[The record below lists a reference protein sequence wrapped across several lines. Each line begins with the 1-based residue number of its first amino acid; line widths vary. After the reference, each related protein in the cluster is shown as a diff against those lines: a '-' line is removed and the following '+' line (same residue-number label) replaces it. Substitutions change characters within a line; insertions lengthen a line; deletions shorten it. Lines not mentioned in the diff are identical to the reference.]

1 MKKVLVLGSGAIIIG
16 QGAEFDYSGTQACLA
31 LKEEGYEVIL
41 INNNP
46 ATIMTDENIVDRVYF
61 EPLEYRFVEK
71 IIKKEKPDMLLP
83 TLGGQTGL
91 NLAHK
96 LDQEGIID
104 AYNIQVIG
112 TSIETI
118 ILAEDREKFK
128 HFLES
133 INEPVIESK
142 MVSTVEEGLDFIQS
156 IGYPAVVR
164 PAYTLGGTGGG
175 HVHNAEE
182 LVAKIKSGT
191 NLSIVNQVLIEKS
204 VTGFKE
210 IEYEVMRDGNGTCI
224 SVCNMENIDPVGV
237 HTGDSIVVAPSQ
249 TLNDKTYQLLRKAS
263 LKIADALKIK
273 GGCNVQIALNPNSN
287 EYFII
292 EVNPRVSRSSALAS
306 KATGYPIA
314 KVATKIALGYHLHEI
329 LNDITKKT
337 YASFEPALDYCVIK
351 IPRWP
356 FDKFT
361 DADNA
366 IGTTMMATG
375 EVMAIGNNFESALL
389 KAVRALEL
397 NQFNL
402 KSPIGQKLTLDELFD
417 KIGKPCTE
425 RLFYLSE
432 LIRREVSIQMIH
444 KRTKIEL
451 FFLKKIENIVL
462 MEKAITNIEFN
473 RISLDQFIKMKK
485 YGFSDTGIA
494 DLVIDATTEDIIAFR
509 EENGI
514 QPSYKMVDTCAG
526 EFEAVS
532 PYYYSTYGDVTEVE
546 ISQREKVI
554 VIGSGPIRIGQGVE
568 FDYSTVKCLQ
578 EIKALGY
585 ESIVI
590 NNNPETVST
599 DFDMSDK
606 LYFEP
611 ITKEDIFN
619 IITIEKPKGVILQF
633 GGQTAI
639 KLAAFLSK
647 LNIPILGTDYF
658 GIHAVEDR
666 DAFIQILEKNDI
678 AYPKGRGCYSVIDG
692 LLKAETLSFP
702 LLVRP
707 SYVLGGLGMKTVHN
721 KNELKKHLEKVF
733 DEGHDNVLIDEYLPG
748 LELEIDAVTDG
759 QDVLI
764 PGIMEHLE
772 RAGVHSGDSVAIYPS
787 NKIND
792 KIKEEIYEIAKKIA
806 VSIKAKGLI
815 NIQLIYYKDILYV
828 LEVNPRGSRTVPFIS
843 KVTQTPLVK
852 LATQVMLGGKVKE
865 KGIVKEKDYYAVKG
879 PIFSMEKINDGEI
892 ALGPEMKSTGEILS
906 VDSSKK
912 VALFKNFFSQYED
925 VYGSVKKKVLLSI
938 SDYKKE
944 EFFKVIE
951 LLESLGFELVGT
963 KGTVDYYNKSSNIQ
977 LFDEDIESILFIVNM
992 PDNAHNITSKGFK
1005 LRRQAMTYNI
1015 PIFTALNTVKAFLES
1030 YECYQNIEKITV
1042 FNHKY

>member
-16 QGAEFDYSGTQACLA
+16 QGAEFDYSGTQACMA

-46 ATIMTDENIVDRVYF
+46 ATIMTDEEIVDKVYF

-71 IIKKEKPDMLLP
+71 IVKKEKPDMLLP

-96 LDQEGIID
+96 LSEEGIID
-104 AYNIQVIG
+104 RYNIKIIG

-118 ILAEDREKFK
+118 MLAEDREKFK
-128 HFLES
+128 KFLEK
-133 INEPVIESK
+133 IGEPVIESK
-142 MVSTVEEGLDFIQS
+142 MVTTVEEGLKFIKT
-156 IGYPAVVR
+156 IGYPVVVR

-175 HVHNAEE
+175 HVHNEEE
-182 LVAKIKSGT
+182 LIEKIRSGT

-210 IEYEVMRDGNGTCI
+210 IEYEVMRDANGTCI

-249 TLNDKTYQLLRKAS
+249 TLNDKTYQMLRKAS
-263 LKIADALKIK
+263 LKIADELKIE
-273 GGCNVQIALNPNSN
+273 GGCNVQIALNPDSD

-314 KVATKIALGYHLHEI
+314 KVATKIALGYPLHEI
-329 LNDITKKT
+329 KNDITEKT
-337 YASFEPALDYCVIK
+337 FASFEPALDYCVIK

-361 DADNA
+361 DANNA
-366 IGTTMMATG
+366 IGTTMKATG
-375 EVMAIGNNFESALL
+375 EVMAIGNNFEAAFL
-389 KAVRALEL
+389 KAVRALEM
-397 NQFNL
+397 NQYDL
-402 KSPIGQKLTLDELFD
+402 RLETAKALTLDELMD
-417 KIGKPCTE
+417 RITKPCTE
-425 RLFYLSE
+425 RLFFISE

-444 KRTKIEL
+444 QLTKIEL
-451 FFLKKIENIVL
+451 YFLKKLENIVT
-462 MEKAITNIEFN
+462 MEKSITDVEFETISIEKFKK
-473 RISLDQFIKMKK
+473 LKK
-485 YGFSDTGIA
+485 YGLSDTTIA
-494 DLVIDATTEDIIAFR
+494 SLVLDQTTEDIIDFR
-509 EENGI
+509 LKNNI
-514 QPSYKMVDTCAG
+514 FPSYKMVDTCAG

-532 PYYYSTYGDVTEVE
+532 PYYYSTYGDHNEVK
-546 ISQREKVI
+546 ISDKEKVI

-568 FDYSTVKCLQ
+568 FDYSTVKCLL

-619 IITIEKPKGVILQF
+619 IIEKEKPLGVILQF

-639 KLAAFLSK
+639 KLASFL
-647 LNIPILGTDYF
+647 NERGINILGTSYD

-666 DAFIQILEKNDI
+666 DEFIKILEENNIK
-678 AYPKGRGCYSVIDG
+678 YPKGRGAFSVIDG
-692 LLKAETLSFP
+692 MLKAEQLNYP

-707 SYVLGGLGMKTVHN
+707 SYVLGGQGMKTVEN
-721 KNELKKHLEKVF
+721 KEALKTHLEKVF
-733 DEGHDNVLIDEYLPG
+733 VNNQGNVLIDEYLPG
-748 LELEIDAVTDG
+748 LELEIDAVSDG
-759 QDVLI
+759 EDVLI

-772 RAGVHSGDSVAIYPS
+772 RAGVHSGDSIAIYPATS
-787 NKIND
+787 ITD
-792 KIKEEIYEIAKKIA
+792 EIKEQIYAIAKK
-806 VSIKAKGLI
+806 VAKGMNAIGLI
-815 NIQLIYYKDILYV
+815 NIQLIYYKDELYV

-843 KVTQTPLVK
+843 KVTKTPLVK
-852 LATQVMLGGKVKE
+852 IATQVMLGEKLKAKGVVKE
-865 KGIVKEKDYYAVKG
+865 KELYAVKG
-879 PIFSMEKINDGEI
+879 PVFSMEKINQGEI

-906 VDSSKK
+906 LDKSLD
-912 VALFKNFFSQYED
+912 VALFKTFFSQYKD
-925 VYGSVKKKVLLSI
+925 IYSGKKKNVLLSI
-938 SDYKKE
+938 SDHHKE
-944 EFFKVIE
+944 EFMKLIE
-951 LLESLGFELVGT
+951 HLDQMGFNIVGT
-963 KGTVDYYNKSSNIQ
+963 KGTVEYYKDSC
-977 LFDEDIESILFIVNM
+977 DIELYDGNIESLVFIANM
-992 PDNAHNITSKGFK
+992 PFSGHDQSTKGFG
-1005 LRRQAMTYNI
+1005 LRRKAMAYNV
-1015 PIFTALNTVKAFLES
+1015 PIFTTINTVEAFLETFH
-1030 YECYQNIEKITV
+1030 CYDTFEAIEVYSQI
-1042 FNHKY
+1042 